1 MRCLENADQRI
12 GVCEIGLE
20 SRPLLTAL
28 SCSITCFFLLLLLRG
43 KTWCNKY
50 VACRIVC
57 SLSISMSCRFR

>member
-28 SCSITCFFLLLLLRG
+28 SCSITCFFFVV
-43 KTWCNKY
+43 
-50 VACRIVC
+50 VA
-57 SLSISMSCRFR
+57 